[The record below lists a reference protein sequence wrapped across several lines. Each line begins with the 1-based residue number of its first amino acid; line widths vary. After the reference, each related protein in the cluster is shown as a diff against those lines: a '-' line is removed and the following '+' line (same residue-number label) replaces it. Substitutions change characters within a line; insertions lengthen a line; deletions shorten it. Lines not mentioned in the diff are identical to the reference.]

1 MKQGDY
7 STVILDTS
15 PEKARAN
22 FKKRNT
28 FDFTIISTISEYT

>member
-22 FKKRNT
+22 FKKPNT
-28 FDFTIISTISEYT
+28 FDFISTISEYT

>member
-28 FDFTIISTISEYT
+28 FDFISTISEYT